1 MALNVSIIGLG
12 QIGSSFG
19 LAFSTHKPRY
29 TLTGFD
35 LSRDINRQA
44 EKMGVVEKIAKNPA
58 GAVRDADL
66 VILALPV
73 DEIHETLKS
82 IAGSLK
88 SGAIVVETAPIKSG
102 VAKWMK
108 ETLPASCLYFG
119 LTPALNPRVL
129 EGITTGIDA
138 ARADLFQGGRI
149 GITILDTKM
158 DEGSVELVASII
170 SQLGAKPY
178 FTEFAEVDGV
188 MAFAHLLPGLA
199 SAALTEAITSQPGWA
214 DIRKM
219 AGIPFVAS
227 MRPLDLF
234 AASELTEAAWHNK
247 ANSIR
252 VMDEYISILKSLR
265 DEIENGDKKELKTR
279 LNRAWEA
286 RLEWRQIRAGGDWQ
300 PGEMGQQ
307 DVPDFGDFLTRQI
320 GLGKVLGKRDKD
332 SKQE

>member
-1 MALNVSIIGLG
+1 MTLKISIIGLG
-12 QIGSSFG
+12 QIGASFG
-19 LAFSTHKPRY
+19 LALSAHKPRY

-35 LSRDINRQA
+35 QSRDNNRKA
-44 EKMGVVEKIAKNPA
+44 EKMGAVEKIARNSA
-58 GAVRDADL
+58 EAVKDADM

-73 DEIHETLKS
+73 NEIHETLKS

-88 SGAIVVETAPIKSG
+88 PGVILMETAPIKSG
-102 VAKWMK
+102 VVEWMK
-108 ETLPASCLYFG
+108 KILPSSCLYFG

-129 EGITTGIDA
+129 EEVITGIDA

-149 GITILDTKM
+149 GITILDRI
-158 DEGSVELVASII
+158 DDASVELVASLI

-178 FTEFAEVDGV
+178 FTEYAEMDGV

-199 SAALTEAITSQPGWA
+199 SAALTETITSQPGWA

-219 AGIPFVAS
+219 AGVPFVAS

-234 AASELTEAAWHNK
+234 EASELTEAAWHNK
-247 ANSIR
+247 ANSVR
-252 VMDEYISILKSLR
+252 VMDEFILVLKSLR
-265 DEIENGDKKELKTR
+265 DEIENGEEKELKTR

-286 RLEWRQIRAGGDWQ
+286 RMEWRQIRAGGDWQ

-320 GLGKVLGKRDKD
+320 GLGKILEKRDK
-332 SKQE
+332 KLNQK